1 MNETKTLKVI
11 LVAVII
17 LSAGLIGFSQYRYHT
32 LVSAVESYQK
42 AKTGQGAMSANQI
55 DIDSYSRNASA
66 NGGGVIPNSMGK
78 SLMDEGGPVGGGG
91 PSGTCMVTVTDYTS
105 SPPRITCAYYSS
117 Q

>member
-66 NGGGVIPNSMGK
+66 NGGGVIPNSIGK
-78 SLMDEGGPVGGGG
+78 SLLDESGPVGGGT
-91 PSGTCMVTVTDYTS
+91 SGTCMVTVTDYTY
-105 SPPRITCAYYSS
+105 SPPRMTCAHYSS